1 MTVICALCD
10 ATNRDVW
17 LGCNDGVTVGDTRM
31 PGAKREKWLLFN
43 DWAIGTSGSS
53 IPSEV
58 LDQSRQHFPVDED
71 SPLAVTQFLK
81 ALFDEHELGF
91 RDEENPLTSYPIV
104 ALMAHR
110 NGRIWDLDS
119 YLAIDELPP
128 GTLWARGSSMD
139 FALGAD
145 FPLASGKATSEERVR
160 NAVEAAIFY
169 DSGSPGQAS
178 VQKLGS
184 KNLRLAT

>member
-43 DWAIGTSGSS
+43 DWAIGTAGSS
-53 IPSEV
+53 IPSE
-58 LDQSRQHFPVDED
+58 LLEQSRQHFPVDED

-81 ALFDEHELGF
+81 ALFDEYELGF
-91 RDEENPLTSYPIV
+91 RDEEDPLTSYPIV

-169 DSGSPGQAS
+169 DNGSPGQAS